1 MFLSVMTSG
10 RKSREH
16 GDITT
21 LLVTKSNLSQSIQQQ
36 LKISRIQYTEMLH
49 EYPTLHTAMTETVTD
64 ISV

>member
-10 RKSREH
+10 LKSREH

-21 LLVTKSNLSQSIQQQ
+21 HLVTKSNLSQSIQQQ
-36 LKISRIQYTEMLH
+36 LKISCIQYTEMLQ
-49 EYPTLHTAMTETVTD
+49 EYPTLHTAMMETVTD